1 MRMKIRMSVSKTT
14 KRTTVFSAVQTV
26 YVNTESLRSQGCEGK
41 NIILTVSDE
50 SDDEAEGGE
59 IHSDDDV
66 AAFEEFLGTSIT
78 ECARSR
84 LTTGDIW
91 NVWAARYD
99 ASPTDDV
106 IAGIRR
112 RDVGRVF
119 RAYFSVPPAER
130 GRVDGRVQYH
140 WKGYAVVHGNDEE

>member
-14 KRTTVFSAVQTV
+14 KRTTVFSAVDSTSAVQTV

-66 AAFEEFLGTSIT
+66 AAFEEFL
-78 ECARSR
+78 EC
-84 LTTGDIW
+84 L
-91 NVWAARYD
+91 
-99 ASPTDDV
+99 
-106 IAGIRR
+106 
-112 RDVGRVF
+112 GRTV
-119 RAYFSVPPAER
+119 
-130 GRVDGRVQYH
+130 
-140 WKGYAVVHGNDEE
+140 